1 MLEGHSCESF
11 FYTFAQNI
19 VVPESPNMSSLTDS
33 ENIKILSEEA
43 IALLKKLI
51 ETSSFSKEEENTAAL
66 IQDFFRQK
74 SIPFQTKKNNI
85 WAYNKFFDASK
96 PTVLLN
102 SHHDTVKPNKSWTLN
117 PFEALVENDKLFGLG
132 SNDAGGCLVSLITTF
147 CHFYQREDLKYNI
160 VIAATAEEEISGKE
174 GLEIVVPEL
183 PEISFAIVGEPTEMH
198 LAVAEKGLLVLDC
211 TAKGKSGHAARE
223 EGDNA
228 IYKAIQDIDWI
239 RNYKFPK
246 VSPTLGPIK
255 MSVTMINAG
264 TQHNVVPDSCAFTI
278 DVRATDQYTLEE
290 IIEIIQANIQSEVS
304 ARSIRLRPSSIPME
318 HPIVQAGL
326 KRGRTA
332 YGSPTTSD
340 QALLDCPSLKM
351 GPGHSERSHTANEF
365 IYLHEIKA
373 GISQYISML
382 EEVIVN

>member
-1 MLEGHSCESF
+1 
-11 FYTFAQNI
+11 
-19 VVPESPNMSSLTDS
+19 MSSLTDS

-278 DVRATDQYTLEE
+278 DVRVTDQYTLEE